1 MAILRSN
8 DGQFYNVPDNALSE
22 MRIPAGQVKAQLTS
36 AAAEDLVIQKEA
48 GTGDS
53 VTPHGYGHGC
63 WRNCWRRNCW
73 HNCWRNCW
81 H

>member
-8 DGQFYNVPDNALSE
+8 DGQFYNVPDKSLSE
-22 MRIPAGQVKAQLTS
+22 MRIPAGQVKAQLT
-36 AAAEDLVIQKEA
+36 AAAADDLAMQKE
-48 GTGDS
+48 TEDS
-53 VTPHGYGHGC
+53 VTPHGYGHGRGC
-63 WRNCWRRNCW
+63 WRNCWSRNCW